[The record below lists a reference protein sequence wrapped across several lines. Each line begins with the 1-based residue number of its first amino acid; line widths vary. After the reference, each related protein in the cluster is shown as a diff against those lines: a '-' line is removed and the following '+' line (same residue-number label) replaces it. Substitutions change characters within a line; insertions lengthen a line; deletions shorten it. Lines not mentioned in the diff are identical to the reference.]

1 MNFGSLYRLLN
12 LISYYLLLNKLCET
26 DTSACFTS
34 LRLILVL
41 EKTRSALEMKLVDC
55 LLCMPMYKSVPS
67 QHPSRHV
74 PAILVLRE

>member
-34 LRLILVL
+34 L